1 MKKVY
6 VLLFIS
12 MAFVLSTQNYRAI
25 YELKFKP
32 NKDKDSVITDYY
44 ALDLFPKLEKTSFYN
59 HSYYKNDSIMKALF
73 EKADRNGGVDIDSNS
88 LPKAK
93 YPLVYIKENGKKY
106 SFKTIDG
113 DSYKFSDEIKMTWK
127 VLKDSKKIKNWNCQ
141 KAETEYS
148 GRKWIAWFTTDLY
161 IP

>member
-1 MKKVY
+1 MN
-6 VLLFIS
+6 
-12 MAFVLSTQNYRAI
+12 ALS
-25 YELKFKP
+25 
-32 NKDKDSVITDYY
+32 
-44 ALDLFPKLEKTSFYN
+44 EKS
-59 HSYYKNDSIMKALF
+59 
-73 EKADRNGGVDIDSNS
+73 EREGGVNIDLNS

-127 VLKDSKKIKNWNCQ
+127 VLKESKKIKTGIVKSRNRIF
-141 KAETEYS
+141 
-148 GRKWIAWFTTDLY
+148 RKKMDSMVYYRSF